1 MKLYLI
7 QNMISAKHQKLSDRI
22 QKERG
27 CKRSSARVYSSNLSR
42 IHREFLSDTKYSQ
55 DLKWLKSNDRKLLT
69 KLKKIDNLNTQ
80 RNLLAAA
87 LVGFDLLKATSARE
101 PYVEQIAVLNEKQ
114 KNTPADR
121 TPKQQ
126 AKYVDW
132 NKIIKLRRLLT
143 RTVRLGKYYS
153 RKKLLRREF
162 QALQQNLVLH
172 LYTEIPPVRNDW
184 STVRFM
190 TSSQWDDLTE
200 DEKKSSNILV
210 LGRGAYHVYWADYK
224 TVKKHGVIQQVIPK
238 QLQSLLK
245 KHIKFLKLHFPDN
258 DHLLLGSTGTPMT
271 RNGLTKFLQRLF
283 YTHFR
288 TKTSTSALRS
298 IFLTHKFDK
307 KQLDEQATVAK
318 AMHHTTDVARQ
329 FYVKNK

>member
-1 MKLYLI
+1 
-7 QNMISAKHQKLSDRI
+7 MISAKHQKLTDRI
-22 QKERG
+22 QKERD
-27 CKRSSARVYSSNLSR
+27 CKRSSARVYSSNLNR
-42 IHREFLSDTKYSQ
+42 IHREFLAHTKYSQ
-55 DLKWLKSNDRKLLT
+55 DLKWLKESHKGLLT
-69 KLKKIDNLNTQ
+69 KLKKVENLNTQ

-87 LVGFDLLKATSARE
+87 LVGFDLLKETAARE

-114 KNTPADR
+114 KSAPDR

-126 AKYVDW
+126 AKHVDW

-143 RTVRLGKYYS
+143 RTVRLGKYYT
-153 RKKLLRREF
+153 RKKLQRREF
-162 QALQQNLVLH
+162 QVLQQNLVLH
-172 LYTEIPPVRNDW
+172 LYTQIPPVRNDW

-190 TSSQWDDLTE
+190 KVSEWDELSE
-200 DEKKSSNILV
+200 DEKTESNILV
-210 LGRGAYHVYWADYK
+210 MGRGAYHVYWADYK

-238 QLQSLLK
+238 VLQSILK
-245 KHIKFLKLHFPDN
+245 KHIKYLKLHFPDG
-258 DHLLLGSTGTPMT
+258 DHLLLGSTGAPMT

-288 TKTSTSALRS
+288 TKTSTSALRA

-307 KQLDEQATVAK
+307 KQLDEQVTIAK
-318 AMHHTTDVARQ
+318 AMHHTPAVARE

>member
-1 MKLYLI
+1 
-7 QNMISAKHQKLSDRI
+7 MINAKHQKLSDRI

-42 IHREFLSDTKYSQ
+42 LHREFCSHTKYAQ
-55 DLKWLKSNDRKLLT
+55 DLKWLDGNYKPLLK
-69 KLKKIDNLNTQ
+69 KLKLVENLNTQ
-80 RNLLAAA
+80 RNLLAAS
-87 LVGFDLLKATSARE
+87 LVGFDLLKNTAARD
-101 PYVEQIAVLNEKQ
+101 PYVAQIAKLNEKQ
-114 KNTPADR
+114 TGAAR
-121 TPKQQ
+121 TPKQE
-126 AKYVDW
+126 AKFVDW
-132 NKIIKLRRLLT
+132 SKIIKLRRLLT
-143 RTVRLGKYYS
+143 RTVRLGKYYT

-162 QALQQNLVLH
+162 QVLQQNMVLH
-172 LYTEIPPVRNDW
+172 LYTQIPPVRNDW

-190 TSSQWDDLTE
+190 TSTQWDDLTE
-200 DEKKSSNILV
+200 EEKTTDNILV
-210 LGRGAYHVYWADYK
+210 MSRGAYHVYWADYK

-238 QLQSLLK
+238 VLQSLLK
-245 KHIKFLKLHFPDN
+245 KHIKYLKLHFPEN
-258 DHLLLGSTGTPMT
+258 DHLLLSSTGTPMT

-307 KQLDEQATVAK
+307 KALDEQRDIAK
-318 AMHHTTDVARQ
+318 AMHHTPAVARE

>member
-1 MKLYLI
+1 
-7 QNMISAKHQKLSDRI
+7 MINAKHQKLSDRI

-42 IHREFLSDTKYSQ
+42 LHREFCSHTKYAQ
-55 DLKWLKSNDRKLLT
+55 DLKWLDGNYKPLLK
-69 KLKKIDNLNTQ
+69 KLKLVENLNTQ
-80 RNLLAAA
+80 RNLLAAS
-87 LVGFDLLKATSARE
+87 LVGFDLLKNTAARD
-101 PYVEQIAVLNEKQ
+101 PYVAQIAKLNEKQ
-114 KNTPADR
+114 TGAAR
-121 TPKQQ
+121 TPKQE
-126 AKYVDW
+126 AKFVDW
-132 NKIIKLRRLLT
+132 SKIIKLRRLLT
-143 RTVRLGKYYS
+143 RTVRLGKYYT

-162 QALQQNLVLH
+162 QVLQQNMVLH
-172 LYTEIPPVRNDW
+172 LYTQIPPVRNDW

-190 TSSQWDDLTE
+190 TSTQWDDLTE
-200 DEKKSSNILV
+200 EEKTTDNILV
-210 LGRGAYHVYWADYK
+210 MGRGAYHVYWADYK

-238 QLQSLLK
+238 VLQSLLK
-245 KHIKFLKLHFPDN
+245 KHIKYLKLHFPEN
-258 DHLLLGSTGTPMT
+258 DHLLLSSTGTPMT

-307 KQLDEQATVAK
+307 KALDEQRDIAK
-318 AMHHTTDVARQ
+318 AMHHTPAVARE

>member
-1 MKLYLI
+1 
-7 QNMISAKHQKLSDRI
+7 MISPQHSGLSDRI
-22 QKERG
+22 QKARD
-27 CKRSSARVYSSNLSR
+27 CKRSSARVYSSNLHR

-55 DLKWLKSNDRKLLT
+55 DLKWLKNNAKRLLP
-69 KLKKIDNLNTQ
+69 KLKKIENLNTQ

-87 LVGFDLLKATSARE
+87 LVGFDILKMKSARE

-114 KNTPADR
+114 KNLPDR
-121 TPKQQ
+121 TPKQE
-126 AKYVDW
+126 AKFVNW
-132 NKIIKLRRLLT
+132 SKILKLRRLLT
-143 RTVRLGKYYS
+143 RTVHLGKFYT
-153 RKKLLRREF
+153 RKKLSKQEF
-162 QALQQNLVLH
+162 QTLQQNLVLH

-190 TSSQWDDLTE
+190 TSTEWDNLSPAEKTSQNL
-200 DEKKSSNILV
+200 LV

-224 TVKKHGVIQQVIPK
+224 TVRKHGVIQQVIPK
-238 QLQSLLK
+238 PLQSLLK
-245 KHIKFLKLHFPDN
+245 KHVRFLRRHFPDN
-258 DHLLLGSTGTPMT
+258 DHLLLNTIGTPMS

-283 YTHFR
+283 YRHFR

-307 KQLDEQATVAK
+307 KLLDEQASVAK
-318 AMHHTTDVARQ
+318 AMHHTPDVARE

>member
-1 MKLYLI
+1 
-7 QNMISAKHQKLSDRI
+7 MISAKHQKLSDRI
-22 QKERG
+22 QKERS

-42 IHREFLSDTKYSQ
+42 IHREFLSHTKYSQ
-55 DLKWLKSNDRKLLT
+55 DLKWLGANHKSLLK
-69 KLKKIDNLNTQ
+69 KLKKVENLNTQ
-80 RNLLAAA
+80 RNLLAAS
-87 LVGFDLLKATSARE
+87 LVGFDLLKNTDARE
-101 PYVEQIAVLNEKQ
+101 PYVAQIATLNEKQ
-114 KNTPADR
+114 SSSDR
-121 TPKQQ
+121 TPKQE
-126 AKYVDW
+126 AKFVNW
-132 NKIIKLRRLLT
+132 NQILKLRRLLT
-143 RTVRLGKYYS
+143 RTVRLGKYYT

-172 LYTEIPPVRNDW
+172 LYTQIPPVRNDW

-190 TSSQWDDLTE
+190 TSTEWDDLTE
-200 DEKKSSNILV
+200 EEKQTDNILV

-238 QLQSLLK
+238 TLQTLLK
-245 KHIKFLKLHFPDN
+245 KHIKYLKLHFPEN
-258 DHLLLGSTGTPMT
+258 DHLLLNSTGSPLS

-307 KQLDEQATVAK
+307 KALDEQRDIAK
-318 AMHHTTDVARQ
+318 AMHHTPGVARE

>member
-1 MKLYLI
+1 
-7 QNMISAKHQKLSDRI
+7 MISAKHQKLTDRI
-22 QKERG
+22 QKERD
-27 CKRSSARVYSSNLSR
+27 CKRSSARVYSSNLNR
-42 IHREFLSDTKYSQ
+42 IHREFLAHTKYSQ
-55 DLKWLKSNDRKLLT
+55 DLKWLKESHKGLLT
-69 KLKKIDNLNTQ
+69 KLKKVENLNTQ

-87 LVGFDLLKATSARE
+87 LVGFDLLKETAARE

-114 KNTPADR
+114 KSAPDR

-126 AKYVDW
+126 AKHVDW

-143 RTVRLGKYYS
+143 RTVRLGKYYT
-153 RKKLLRREF
+153 RKKLQRREF
-162 QALQQNLVLH
+162 QVLQQNLVLH
-172 LYTEIPPVRNDW
+172 LYTQIPPVRNDW

-190 TSSQWDDLTE
+190 KVSEWDELSE
-200 DEKKSSNILV
+200 DEKTESNILV
-210 LGRGAYHVYWADYK
+210 MGRGAYHVYWADYK

-238 QLQSLLK
+238 VLQSILK
-245 KHIKFLKLHFPDN
+245 KHIKYLKLHFPDN
-258 DHLLLGSTGTPMT
+258 EHLLLSSSGAPMT

-288 TKTSTSALRS
+288 TKTSTSALRA

-307 KQLDEQATVAK
+307 KQLDEQVTIAK
-318 AMHHTTDVARQ
+318 AMHHTPAVARE

>member
-1 MKLYLI
+1 
-7 QNMISAKHQKLSDRI
+7 MINAKHQKLSDRI

-27 CKRSSARVYSSNLSR
+27 CKRSSARVYSSNLHR
-42 IHREFLSDTKYSQ
+42 IHREFLPQTKYGQ
-55 DLKWLKSNDRKLLT
+55 DLKWLKNNSKPLLT
-69 KLKKIDNLNTQ
+69 KLKKIENINTQ
-80 RNLLAAA
+80 RNLLAAS
-87 LVGFDLLKATSARE
+87 LVGFDLLKLQSARD

-114 KNTPADR
+114 KNLPADR

-126 AKYVDW
+126 SKYVDW
-132 NKIIKLRRLLT
+132 GKIIKLRRLLT

-153 RKKLLRREF
+153 RKKLLRKEF
-162 QALQQNLVLH
+162 QSLQQNLVLH

-200 DEKKSSNILV
+200 DEKTESNILV
-210 LGRGAYHVYWADYK
+210 LGRGAFHVYWADYK
-224 TVKKHGVIQQVIPK
+224 TVKKHGVIQQLIPK
-238 QLQSLLK
+238 KLQALLK

-258 DHLLLGSTGTPMT
+258 DRLLLGTTGQPMT

-307 KQLDEQATVAK
+307 KQLDEQVTIAK
-318 AMHHTTDVARQ
+318 QMHHTPAVARD

>member
-1 MKLYLI
+1 
-7 QNMISAKHQKLSDRI
+7 MINAKHQKLSDRI

-42 IHREFLSDTKYSQ
+42 IHREFCSHTKYAQ
-55 DLKWLKSNDRKLLT
+55 DLKWLDGNYKPLLK
-69 KLKKIDNLNTQ
+69 KLKLVENLNTQ
-80 RNLLAAA
+80 RNLLAAS
-87 LVGFDLLKATSARE
+87 LVGFDLLKNTAARD
-101 PYVEQIAVLNEKQ
+101 PYVAQIAKLNEKQ
-114 KNTPADR
+114 TGAAR
-121 TPKQQ
+121 TPKQE
-126 AKYVDW
+126 AKFVDW
-132 NKIIKLRRLLT
+132 SKIIKLRRLLT
-143 RTVRLGKYYS
+143 RTVRLGKYYT

-162 QALQQNLVLH
+162 QVLQQNMVLH
-172 LYTEIPPVRNDW
+172 LYTQIPPVRNDW

-190 TSSQWDDLTE
+190 TSTQWDDLTE
-200 DEKKSSNILV
+200 EEKTTDNILV
-210 LGRGAYHVYWADYK
+210 MGRGAYHVYWADYK

-238 QLQSLLK
+238 VLQSLLK
-245 KHIKFLKLHFPDN
+245 KHIKYLKLHFPEN
-258 DHLLLGSTGTPMT
+258 DHLLLSSTGTPMT

-307 KQLDEQATVAK
+307 KALDEQRDIAK
-318 AMHHTTDVARQ
+318 AMHHTPAVARE

>member
-1 MKLYLI
+1 
-7 QNMISAKHQKLSDRI
+7 MISAKHQKLSDRI

-27 CKRSSARVYSSNLSR
+27 CKRSSARVYSSNLHR

-55 DLKWLKSNDRKLLT
+55 DLKWLKESAKRLLP
-69 KLKKIDNLNTQ
+69 KLKKIENINTQ
-80 RNLLAAA
+80 RNLLAAS
-87 LVGFDLLKATSARE
+87 LVGFDLLKMQSARD
-101 PYVEQIAVLNEKQ
+101 PYVEQIATLNEKQ
-114 KNTPADR
+114 KNLPADR

-132 NKIIKLRRLLT
+132 GKIIKLRRLLT

-153 RKKLLRREF
+153 RKKLLRKEF
-162 QALQQNLVLH
+162 QSLQQNLVLH

-190 TSSQWDDLTE
+190 TSSAWDDLTE
-200 DEKKSSNILV
+200 EEKTSDNILV
-210 LGRGAYHVYWADYK
+210 LGRGAFHVYWADYK
-224 TVKKHGVIQQVIPK
+224 TVRKHGVIQQLIPK
-238 QLQSLLK
+238 KLQALLK

-258 DHLLLGSTGTPMT
+258 DHLLLGSTGQPMT

-307 KQLDEQATVAK
+307 KQLDEQVTIAK
-318 AMHHTTDVARQ
+318 AMHHTPAVARE

>member
-1 MKLYLI
+1 
-7 QNMISAKHQKLSDRI
+7 MISAKHQKLSDRI
-22 QKERG
+22 QKERD
-27 CKRSSARVYSSNLSR
+27 CKRSSARVYSSNLHR

-55 DLKWLKSNDRKLLT
+55 DLAWLKTNAKRLLT
-69 KLKKIDNLNTQ
+69 KLKKVDNINTQ

-87 LVGFDLLKATSARE
+87 LVGFDLLKMQSARD
-101 PYVEQIAVLNEKQ
+101 PYIEQIATLNEKQ
-114 KNTPADR
+114 KNLPKDR
-121 TPKQQ
+121 TPKQE

-132 NKIIKLRRLLT
+132 NRILKLRRLLT
-143 RTVRLGKYYS
+143 RTIRLGKYYS
-153 RKKLLRREF
+153 RKKLLRKEF
-162 QALQQNLVLH
+162 QTLQQNLVLH

-190 TSSQWDDLTE
+190 TSSEWDDLTE
-200 DEKKSSNILV
+200 EEKTTDNILV
-210 LGRGAYHVYWADYK
+210 LGRGAFHVYWADYK
-224 TVKKHGVIQQVIPK
+224 TVRKHGVIQQLIPK
-238 QLQSLLK
+238 KLQALLK

-258 DHLLLGSTGTPMT
+258 DHLLLGSSGAPMT

-307 KQLDEQATVAK
+307 KVLDEQVDIAK
-318 AMHHTTDVARQ
+318 AMHHTPSVARE

>member
-1 MKLYLI
+1 
-7 QNMISAKHQKLSDRI
+7 MISAKHQKLSDRI

-27 CKRSSARVYSSNLSR
+27 CKRSSARVYSSNLNR

-55 DLKWLKSNDRKLLT
+55 DLKWLKTNDRRLLS
-69 KLKKIDNLNTQ
+69 KLKKVENLNTQ

-87 LVGFDLLKATSARE
+87 LVGFDLLKVQKARE

-114 KNTPADR
+114 KNTSAER

-162 QALQQNLVLH
+162 QVLQQNLVLH

-190 TSSQWDDLTE
+190 TSSEWDDLTE
-200 DEKKSSNILV
+200 AEKTASNILV
-210 LGRGAYHVYWADYK
+210 MGRGAYHVYWADYK

-238 QLQSLLK
+238 PLMSLLK
-245 KHIKFLKLHFPDN
+245 KHIKFLKFHFPDN
-258 DHLLLGSTGTPMT
+258 DHLLLSSTGSPMT

-298 IFLTHKFDK
+298 IFLSHKFDK
-307 KQLDEQATVAK
+307 KLLDEQHTVAK
-318 AMHHTTDVARQ
+318 AMHHTAEVARQ

>member
-1 MKLYLI
+1 
-7 QNMISAKHQKLSDRI
+7 MISAKHQKLSDRI
-22 QKERG
+22 QKERD
-27 CKRSSARVYSSNLSR
+27 CKRSSARVYSSNLHR
-42 IHREFLSDTKYSQ
+42 IHREFLSDTKYTQ
-55 DLKWLKSNDRKLLT
+55 DLAWLKTNAKRLLT
-69 KLKKIDNLNTQ
+69 KLKKVDNINTQ

-87 LVGFDLLKATSARE
+87 LVGFDLLKMQSARD
-101 PYVEQIAVLNEKQ
+101 PYIEQIATLNEKQ
-114 KNTPADR
+114 KNLPKDR
-121 TPKQQ
+121 TPKQE

-132 NKIIKLRRLLT
+132 NRILKLRRLLT
-143 RTVRLGKYYS
+143 RTIRLGKYYS
-153 RKKLLRREF
+153 RKKLLRKEF
-162 QALQQNLVLH
+162 QTLQQNLVLH

-190 TSSQWDDLTE
+190 TSSEWDDLTE
-200 DEKKSSNILV
+200 EEKTTDNILV
-210 LGRGAYHVYWADYK
+210 LGRGAFHVYWADYK
-224 TVKKHGVIQQVIPK
+224 TVRKHGVIQQLIPK
-238 QLQSLLK
+238 KLQALLK

-258 DHLLLGSTGTPMT
+258 DHLLLGSSGAPMT

-307 KQLDEQATVAK
+307 KVLDEQVDIAK
-318 AMHHTTDVARQ
+318 AMHHTPSVARE

>member
-1 MKLYLI
+1 
-7 QNMISAKHQKLSDRI
+7 MISAKHQKLTDRI
-22 QKERG
+22 QKERD
-27 CKRSSARVYSSNLSR
+27 CKRSSARVYSSNLNR
-42 IHREFLSDTKYSQ
+42 IHREFLAHTKYSQ
-55 DLKWLKSNDRKLLT
+55 DLKWLKESHKGLLT
-69 KLKKIDNLNTQ
+69 KLKKVENLNTQ

-87 LVGFDLLKATSARE
+87 LVGFDLLKETAARE

-114 KNTPADR
+114 KSAPDR

-126 AKYVDW
+126 AKHVDW

-143 RTVRLGKYYS
+143 RTVRLSKYYT
-153 RKKLLRREF
+153 RKKLQRREF
-162 QALQQNLVLH
+162 QVLQQNLVLH
-172 LYTEIPPVRNDW
+172 LYTQIPPVRNDW

-190 TSSQWDDLTE
+190 KVSEWDELSE
-200 DEKKSSNILV
+200 DEKTESNILV
-210 LGRGAYHVYWADYK
+210 MGRGAYHVYWADYK

-238 QLQSLLK
+238 VLQSILK
-245 KHIKFLKLHFPDN
+245 KHIKYLKLHFPDG
-258 DHLLLGSTGTPMT
+258 DHLLLGSTGAPMT

-288 TKTSTSALRS
+288 TKTSTSALRA

-307 KQLDEQATVAK
+307 KQLDEQVTIAK
-318 AMHHTTDVARQ
+318 AMHHTPAVARE

>member
-1 MKLYLI
+1 
-7 QNMISAKHQKLSDRI
+7 MISAKHQKLSDRI

-55 DLKWLKSNDRKLLT
+55 DLKWLKSNSGRLLT
-69 KLKKIDNLNTQ
+69 KLKKVDNLNTQ

-87 LVGFDLLKATSARE
+87 LVGFDLLKQRAARE

-114 KNTPADR
+114 KNTSAER

-143 RTVRLGKYYS
+143 RTVRLGNYYS

-162 QALQQNLVLH
+162 QVLQQNLVLH

-190 TSSQWDDLTE
+190 TTSVWDDLTE
-200 DEKKSSNILV
+200 DEKKSSNLLV
-210 LGRGAYHVYWADYK
+210 MGRGAYHVYWADYK

-238 QLQSLLK
+238 PLMSLLK

-258 DHLLLGSTGTPMT
+258 DHLLLGSTGSPMT

-288 TKTSTSALRS
+288 TQTSTSALRS

-307 KQLDEQATVAK
+307 KQLDEQHQIAK
-318 AMHHTTDVARQ
+318 DMHHTTEVARQ

>member
-1 MKLYLI
+1 
-7 QNMISAKHQKLSDRI
+7 MISAKHQKLSDRI

-27 CKRSSARVYSSNLSR
+27 CKRSSARVYSSNLHR

-55 DLKWLKSNDRKLLT
+55 DLKWLKESAKRLLP
-69 KLKKIDNLNTQ
+69 KLKKIENINTQ
-80 RNLLAAA
+80 RNLLAAS
-87 LVGFDLLKATSARE
+87 LVGFDLLKMQTARD
-101 PYVEQIAVLNEKQ
+101 PYVEQIATLNEKQ
-114 KNTPADR
+114 KNLPADR

-132 NKIIKLRRLLT
+132 GKIIKLRRLLT

-153 RKKLLRREF
+153 RKKLLRKEF
-162 QALQQNLVLH
+162 QSLQQNLVLH

-190 TSSQWDDLTE
+190 TSSAWDDLTE
-200 DEKKSSNILV
+200 EEKTSDNILV
-210 LGRGAYHVYWADYK
+210 LGRGAFHVYWADYK
-224 TVKKHGVIQQVIPK
+224 TVRKHGVIQQLIPK
-238 QLQSLLK
+238 KLQALLK

-258 DHLLLGSTGTPMT
+258 DHLLLGSTGQPMT

-307 KQLDEQATVAK
+307 KQLDEQVTIAK
-318 AMHHTTDVARQ
+318 AMHHTPAVARE

>member
-1 MKLYLI
+1 
-7 QNMISAKHQKLSDRI
+7 MISAKHQKLSDRI
-22 QKERG
+22 QKERS
-27 CKRSSARVYSSNLSR
+27 CKRSSARVYSSNLHR
-42 IHREFLSDTKYSQ
+42 IHREFLSDTNYSQ
-55 DLKWLKSNDRKLLT
+55 DLKWLKNNGKRLLS
-69 KLKKIDNLNTQ
+69 KLKKIENINTQ

-87 LVGFDLLKATSARE
+87 LVGFDLLKMQSARD

-114 KNTPADR
+114 KNLPADR

-132 NKIIKLRRLLT
+132 GKIIKLRRLLT

-153 RKKLLRREF
+153 RKKLLRKEF
-162 QALQQNLVLH
+162 QSLQQNLVLH

-190 TSSQWDDLTE
+190 TSTQWDDLTE
-200 DEKKSSNILV
+200 EEKKASNILV
-210 LGRGAYHVYWADYK
+210 MGRGAFHVYWADYK
-224 TVKKHGVIQQVIPK
+224 TVKKHGVIQQLIPK
-238 QLQSLLK
+238 KLQALLK
-245 KHIKFLKLHFPDN
+245 KHIKFLKLHFPDS
-258 DHLLLGSTGTPMT
+258 DHLLLGSTGQPMS

-307 KQLDEQATVAK
+307 KQLDEQVTIAK
-318 AMHHTTDVARQ
+318 AMHHTPAVARQ

>member
-1 MKLYLI
+1 M
-7 QNMISAKHQKLSDRI
+7 
-22 QKERG
+22 E
-27 CKRSSARVYSSNLSR
+27 
-42 IHREFLSDTKYSQ
+42 
-55 DLKWLKSNDRKLLT
+55 
-69 KLKKIDNLNTQ
+69 NLNTQ
-80 RNLLAAA
+80 RNLLAAS
-87 LVGFDLLKATSARE
+87 LVGFDLLKNTGARE
-101 PYVEQIAVLNEKQ
+101 PYVAQIATLNEKQ
-114 KNTPADR
+114 SSSDR

-126 AKYVDW
+126 AKFVDW

-143 RTVRLGKYYS
+143 RTVRLGKYYT

-172 LYTEIPPVRNDW
+172 LYTQIPPVRNDW

-190 TSSQWDDLTE
+190 TSSEWDDLTE
-200 DEKKSSNILV
+200 DEKTTDNILV
-210 LGRGAYHVYWADYK
+210 MGRGAYHVYWADYK

-238 QLQSLLK
+238 TLQTLLK
-245 KHIKFLKLHFPDN
+245 KHIKYLKLHFPDN
-258 DHLLLGSTGTPMT
+258 QHLLLSSTGTPMT

-288 TKTSTSALRS
+288 TNTSTSALRS

-307 KQLDEQATVAK
+307 KALDEQHDIAK
-318 AMHHTTDVARQ
+318 AMHHTPAVARE

>member
-1 MKLYLI
+1 
-7 QNMISAKHQKLSDRI
+7 MISAKHQKLSDRI
-22 QKERG
+22 QKERD
-27 CKRSSARVYSSNLSR
+27 CKRSSARVYSSNLHR

-55 DLKWLKSNDRKLLT
+55 DLKWLKDNAKRLLG
-69 KLKKIDNLNTQ
+69 KLKKVENINTQ

-87 LVGFDLLKATSARE
+87 LVGFDLLKMQSARD
-101 PYVEQIAVLNEKQ
+101 PYVEQIATLNEKQ
-114 KNTPADR
+114 KNLPKDR

-132 NKIIKLRRLLT
+132 AKIIKLRRLLT
-143 RTVRLGKYYS
+143 RTIRLGKYYS
-153 RKKLLRREF
+153 RKKLLRKEF
-162 QALQQNLVLH
+162 QSLQQNLVLH

-190 TSSQWDDLTE
+190 TSSEWDDLTE
-200 DEKKSSNILV
+200 EEKTTDNILV
-210 LGRGAYHVYWADYK
+210 LGRGAFHVYWADYK
-224 TVKKHGVIQQVIPK
+224 TVRKHGVIQQLIPK
-238 QLQSLLK
+238 SLQALLK

-258 DHLLLGSTGTPMT
+258 DHLLLGSTGQPMT

-307 KQLDEQATVAK
+307 KVLDEQVDIAK
-318 AMHHTTDVARQ
+318 AMHHTPAVARE

>member
-1 MKLYLI
+1 
-7 QNMISAKHQKLSDRI
+7 MINAKHQKLSDRI

-42 IHREFLSDTKYSQ
+42 LHREFCSHTKYAQ
-55 DLKWLKSNDRKLLT
+55 DLKWLDGNHKPLLK
-69 KLKKIDNLNTQ
+69 KLKLVENLNTQ
-80 RNLLAAA
+80 RNLLAAS
-87 LVGFDLLKATSARE
+87 LVGFDLLKNTAARD
-101 PYVEQIAVLNEKQ
+101 PYVAQIAKLNEKQ
-114 KNTPADR
+114 TGAAR
-121 TPKQQ
+121 TPKQE
-126 AKYVDW
+126 AKFVDW
-132 NKIIKLRRLLT
+132 SKIIKLRRLLT
-143 RTVRLGKYYS
+143 RTVRLGKYYT

-162 QALQQNLVLH
+162 QVLQQNMVLH
-172 LYTEIPPVRNDW
+172 LYTQIPPVRNDW

-200 DEKKSSNILV
+200 EEKTTDNILV
-210 LGRGAYHVYWADYK
+210 MGRGAYHVYWADYK

-238 QLQSLLK
+238 VLQSLLK
-245 KHIKFLKLHFPDN
+245 KHIKYLKLHFPEN
-258 DHLLLGSTGTPMT
+258 DHLLLSSTGTPMT

-307 KQLDEQATVAK
+307 KALDEQRDIAK
-318 AMHHTTDVARQ
+318 AMHHTPAVARE

>member
-1 MKLYLI
+1 
-7 QNMISAKHQKLSDRI
+7 MINAKHQKLSDRI

-42 IHREFLSDTKYSQ
+42 LHREFCSHTKYAQ
-55 DLKWLKSNDRKLLT
+55 DLKWLDGNYKPLLK
-69 KLKKIDNLNTQ
+69 KLKLVENLNTQ
-80 RNLLAAA
+80 RNLLAAS
-87 LVGFDLLKATSARE
+87 LVGFDLLKNTAARD
-101 PYVEQIAVLNEKQ
+101 PYVAQIAKLNEKQ
-114 KNTPADR
+114 TGAAR
-121 TPKQQ
+121 TPKQE
-126 AKYVDW
+126 AKFVDW
-132 NKIIKLRRLLT
+132 SKIIKLRRLLT
-143 RTVRLGKYYS
+143 RTVRLGKYYT

-162 QALQQNLVLH
+162 QVLQQNMVLH
-172 LYTEIPPVRNDW
+172 LYTQIPPVRNDW

-200 DEKKSSNILV
+200 EEKTTDNILV
-210 LGRGAYHVYWADYK
+210 MGRGAYHVYWADYK

-238 QLQSLLK
+238 VLQSLLK
-245 KHIKFLKLHFPDN
+245 KHIKYLKLHFPEN
-258 DHLLLGSTGTPMT
+258 DHLLLSSTGTPMT

-307 KQLDEQATVAK
+307 KALDEQRDIAK
-318 AMHHTTDVARQ
+318 AMHHTPAVARE